1 MRKSVYDWKQAL
13 SMMMLCSVI
22 ACSLC
27 SFTTSGEFTKSI
39 KREFDISANGTTY
52 LSNKYGKI
60 EVKTWDKNRV
70 KIAVTIIVKEGTEED
85 AQKVFN
91 SITVNFSNGADYV
104 KAETAIEAIRRSW
117 IWDDGKADYKINYE
131 VYVPATVNLQVD
143 QRYGDVYLASVS
155 GKTKLTVKYGNF
167 KTESVGN
174 GSNFE
179 LAYGNGTI
187 GQAEDA
193 YIGLSYSKL
202 TVSDAN
208 DITVNSAYSGLNAP
222 KLNSLTTTAKY
233 DNYNLGNVKSL
244 KATGMYSKFAA
255 SNAGAVS
262 ISGQYNSVS
271 MGEIS
276 KSLDLDLNYG
286 SCNVSFS
293 KGLTNATVKAN
304 YTDVILKVLPDLCC
318 YQLDAAANYA
328 GVRYPQAM
336 DVTYEVQKTTSHVVK
351 GHVGKSD
358 SPMIKA
364 NVNYGGIK
372 LIAN

>member
-13 SMMMLCSVI
+13 SLMMLFSVI

-27 SFTTSGEFTKSI
+27 SFTISGEFTKSI

-70 KIAVTIIVKEGTEED
+70 KIAVTIVVKEGTEED

-91 SITVNFSNGADYV
+91 SISVNFSNGADYV

-131 VYVPATVNLQVD
+131 VYVPATINLQVD

-187 GQAEDA
+187 GKAEDA

-233 DNYNLGNVKSL
+233 DNYTLGNVKSL

-255 SNAGAVS
+255 SNAGAVN

>member
-1 MRKSVYDWKQAL
+1 MRKSAYDLKKPL
-13 SMMMLCSVI
+13 SMLLVGTMI

-27 SFTTSGEFTKSI
+27 GFTTLGDFTKTI

-70 KIAVTIIVKEGTEED
+70 KIAVTIVVKEGSEED

-91 SITVNFSNGADYV
+91 AITVNFSNGADYV
-104 KAETAIEAIRRSW
+104 KAETAIEQIRRSW
-117 IWDDGKADYKINYE
+117 LWDDGKADYKINYE
-131 VYVPATVNLQVD
+131 VYVPATINLQVD

-155 GKTKLTVKYGNF
+155 GKTKLSVKYGNF
-167 KTESVGN
+167 KTESVGD

-187 GQAEDA
+187 GQAQNA
-193 YIGLSYSKL
+193 YVGLSYSKL
-202 TVSDAN
+202 TVTEAN
-208 DITVNSAYSGLNAP
+208 DLTVNSAYSGLNAS

-233 DNYNLGNVKSL
+233 DNYSLGTIKSL

-255 SNAGAVS
+255 TNAGSVN

-293 KGLTNATVKAN
+293 KGLTNASVRAN
-304 YTDVILKVLPDLCC
+304 YTDVTMKVLPDLCC

-336 DVTYEVQKTTSHVVK
+336 NVTYEVQKPTSHVVK
-351 GHVGKSD
+351 GHVGNSD
-358 SPMIKA
+358 APMIKA
-364 NVNYGGIK
+364 SVNYGGIK
-372 LIAN
+372 VLSQ

>member
-1 MRKSVYDWKQAL
+1 MRKSVYDLKKPL
-13 SMMMLCSVI
+13 LVMSVFTMI

-27 SFTTSGEFTKSI
+27 SFTMAGEFTKTI

-70 KIAVTIIVKEGTEED
+70 KIAVTIVVKEGSEED

-91 SITVNFSNGADYV
+91 AISVNFSNGADYV
-104 KAETAIEAIRRSW
+104 KAETAIEQIRRSW

-131 VYVPATVNLQVD
+131 VYVPTTINLQVD

-167 KTESVGN
+167 KTESVGD

-179 LAYGNGTI
+179 LAYGNGSI
-187 GQAEDA
+187 DHAENA
-193 YIGLSYSKL
+193 YVGLSYSKL
-202 TVSDAN
+202 TINEAN
-208 DITVNSAYSGLNAP
+208 DLSMNSAYSGLNAS

-233 DNYNLGNVKSL
+233 DNYTLGTIKSL
-244 KATGMYSKFAA
+244 KATGMYSKFSAT
-255 SNAGAVS
+255 NAGAVN
-262 ISGQYNSVS
+262 ISGQYNSVAMS
-271 MGEIS
+271 EIS

-293 KGLTNATVKAN
+293 KGLTNATIKAN
-304 YTDVILKVLPDLCC
+304 YTDVTMKVLPDLCC

-336 DVTYEVQKTTSHVVK
+336 NVTYEVQKPTSHVVK

-358 SPMIKA
+358 APIIKA
-364 NVNYGGIK
+364 SVNYGGIK
-372 LIAN
+372 VLGN

>member
-13 SMMMLCSVI
+13 SMMMLFSVI

-27 SFTTSGEFTKSI
+27 SFTASGEFTKTI

-70 KIAVTIIVKEGTEED
+70 KIAVTIVVKEGTEED

-91 SITVNFSNGADYV
+91 SISINFSNGADYV

-131 VYVPATVNLQVD
+131 VYVPASINLQVD

-202 TVSDAN
+202 TISDAN

-255 SNAGAVS
+255 TNAGAVN

-271 MGEIS
+271 MGDIS

-336 DVTYEVQKTTSHVVK
+336 DVTYEVQKPTSHVVK
-351 GHVGKSD
+351 GHVGKGD